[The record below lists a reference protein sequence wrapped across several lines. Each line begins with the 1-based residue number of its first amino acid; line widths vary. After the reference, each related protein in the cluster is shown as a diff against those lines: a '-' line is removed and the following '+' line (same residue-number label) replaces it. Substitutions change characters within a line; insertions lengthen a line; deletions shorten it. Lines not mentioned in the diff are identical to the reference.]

1 MPALGEVLERLYT
14 AWDNLGSAQG
24 TMRLRSDL
32 RRTHQAFEAWRQG
45 SVPGSVQL
53 LRTSVT
59 DRDSSS
65 VAASMD
71 DSEPNIVESVFC
83 FWMTKPWR
91 WRVETSVIEQGQI
104 SAPREILVING
115 ATWWTW
121 TTDGGVYTN
130 AGAAYPEQLQHSG
143 VDHALLVMLDPA
155 PLLGT
160 LHMRVDGS
168 AAALRRHGDLVT
180 ATARNPQMEPGL
192 WPGAEGYR
200 LLVDGQHGILLR
212 AEAQQAGDTYAES
225 WFSNLALD
233 QMIPEERFVF
243 EAPPSAQ
250 IHYRR

>member
-14 AWDNLGSAQG
+14 AWDNLSSVQG

-32 RRTHQAFEAWRQG
+32 QRTHQAFEAWQHG
-45 SVPGSVQL
+45 SVPGSVQV

-65 VAASMD
+65 VAESVD

-91 WRVETSVIEQGQI
+91 WRVETSVIEQGQM
-104 SAPREILVING
+104 SALREILVING

-130 AGAAYPEQLQHSG
+130 ARAAHPEQLQHSG

-160 LHMRVDGS
+160 LRMRIDGS
-168 AAALRRHGDLVT
+168 AAALGRQGDLVT
-180 ATARNPQMEPGL
+180 ATARNPQMDSGL
-192 WPGAEGYR
+192 WPGAEGYK
-200 LLVDGQHGILLR
+200 LLVDRQHGILLR
-212 AEAQQAGDTYAES
+212 AEAYQAGDNYAETA
-225 WFSNLALD
+225 FSDLALD
-233 QMIPEERFVF
+233 QVIPEERFVF
-243 EAPPSAQ
+243 EAPPGTRTY
-250 IHYRR
+250 YRR